1 MADEQKYAE
10 IKEKFAGSW
19 KLDRSENFEEFLRE
33 VGKLNVFTVYFLS
46 TVISCFCVY
55 AYIAHGWAT
64 CIWT

>member
-33 VGKLNVFTVYFLS
+33 VGKLNVSTVYFLS
-46 TVISCFCVY
+46 TVISCFCMY

-64 CIWT
+64 CI